1 MASSQ
6 VTITGLKELDAMLK
20 TLPAKIEGNIMRGA
34 IRAGLNEIG
43 KGAKDALS
51 ANGSVDSGQLL
62 KSIKPVFSRKS
73 EAKYGWM
80 RGKLKA
86 GNEKAWYAHLVEFGS
101 GSFYVG
107 KGSKSKRAP
116 YEIKPKNR
124 KSLFFAG
131 LMKEIVVHPGSHP
144 KPFMRT
150 AFDSRA
156 AQSITVVADYIR
168 KRLPKELKK
177 AGR

>member
-1 MASSQ
+1 MASSE
-6 VTITGLKELDAMLK
+6 INISGWKELDELLK

-43 KGAKDALS
+43 KTAKDELLS
-51 ANGSVDSGQLL
+51 NGSVDSGELL

-73 EAKYGWM
+73 ESKYGWM

-86 GNEKAWYAHLVEFGS
+86 GNKKAWYAHLVEFGS

-107 KGSKSKRAP
+107 KGSKSKKAP

-131 LMKEIVVHPGSHP
+131 LMKEIIVHPGSRP
-144 KPFMRT
+144 KPFMRP
-150 AFDSRA
+150 AFDARGDH
-156 AQSITVVADYIR
+156 SITVVADYIR

-177 AGR
+177 LGR